1 MKLKD
6 YRKQKHLTQMQLAKL
21 LDIDDTTVSK
31 LESGTVQP
39 SMALLQ
45 KIMKVTN
52 KAVTAEE
59 FF

>member
-6 YRKQKHLTQMQLAKL
+6 YRKQQCLTQMQLAKL

-31 LESGTVQP
+31 LESSTVKP
-39 SMALLQ
+39 SMMLLQ